1 MILKSYLSKIS
12 YSNNSNFYDITFKSY
27 KKNKKTIFKILVNDA
42 KKIALANE
50 GIKSNNLK
58 TYDLF
63 LSLLSLLKINIYKVE
78 IHKDNDSSKSIL
90 FLNYQTKIIKL
101 DLDYVDAVILSL
113 LTLCPLY
120 IDGKY
125 FSDTISQIIEN
136 DTINED
142 YSVDNVFR
150 LKKTLRDLIHNE
162 EYESAAKIRDKIKKL
177 SS

>member
-12 YSNNSNFYDITFKSY
+12 FSNNSNFYDITFKSD

-50 GIKSNNLK
+50 GIKSKNLK

-63 LSLLSLLKINIYKVE
+63 LSLISLLQINILKVE
-78 IHKDNDSSKSIL
+78 IHKRNNSSKSIL
-90 FLNYQTKIIKL
+90 FLNYKAKIINL
-101 DLDYVDAVILSL
+101 DLDYVDSIILSL
-113 LTLCPLY
+113 LTLCPVY
-120 IDGKY
+120 IDDRY
-125 FSDTISQIIEN
+125 FSDSVSQSIEN
-136 DTINED
+136 DVINED
-142 YSVDNVFR
+142 YSIDNVFR
-150 LKKTLRDLIHNE
+150 LKKTLKNLINNE